1 MTETKSVPVPK
12 RMVWEGYKKVRA
24 NKGAPGVDAVSI
36 QTFEEK
42 LGDNLYVIW
51 NRMTSGS
58 YMPPAVKQVSIP
70 KDNGKMRQLGI
81 PTIGDRTAQMVV
93 KQYLEPRYE
102 QIFSVN
108 SFGYRAGKSAHQALD
123 QCVHNCRR
131 YAWLIDLDIQG
142 FFDNLQ
148 HDKMM
153 ELLNKEVSERWVRLY
168 VTRWLKAPVLVEDK
182 EEQRSKG
189 TPQGGVISPLL
200 ANIYLHYAFDLW
212 IEKEKGW
219 SAWERYADDIVV
231 HCISKKD
238 AQKVLDQIRERLSAY
253 GLQLN
258 EAKTKIVYCKQQNRQ
273 EQHEEI
279 SFDFLGYQFKPR
291 RSKNKSGEL
300 FTGYGAG
307 ISKKSRQRIN
317 AELRDMQID
326 RKTGRTIEQLGQ
338 LLNSKVRGWLNYY
351 SRYNRWEMQYTMYRI
366 NQQLVK
372 WVRRKYKVIGK
383 YKAKAIMQLKQQRY
397 PKLFVHW
404 QVGFNV

>member
-1 MTETKSVPVPK
+1 MTETKSVPVTK
-12 RMVWEGYKKVRA
+12 RMVWEAYKKVRA

-36 QTFEEK
+36 KTFEEK

-58 YMPPAVKQVSIP
+58 YIPSAIKRVSIP

-102 QIFSVN
+102 QIFSAN
-108 SFGYRAGKSAHQALD
+108 SFGYRANKSAHQALD

-153 ELLNKEVSERWVRLY
+153 ELLDKEVSEKWVKLY
-168 VTRWLKAPVLVEDK
+168 ATRWLKAPVLVEDK

-219 SAWERYADDIVV
+219 TAWERYADDIVV
-231 HCISKKD
+231 HCISKED
-238 AQKVLDQIRERLSAY
+238 AQKVLQQIRERLSEY

-279 SFDFLGYQFKPR
+279 SFDFLGYQLKPR
-291 RSKNKSGEL
+291 RSRNKGGEL

-326 RKTGRTIEQLGQ
+326 RKTGRTIEQLAQ

-351 SRYNRWEMQYTMYRI
+351 SRYNKWEMQYTMYRI

-383 YKAKAIMQLKQQRY
+383 YRAKAMMQLKQQRY
-397 PKLFVHW
+397 PRLFVHW

>member
-1 MTETKSVPVPK
+1 MTETKSVPVTK
-12 RMVWEGYKKVRA
+12 RMVWEAYKKVKA

-108 SFGYRAGKSAHQALD
+108 SIGYRANKSAHQALD
-123 QCVHNCRR
+123 RCVHNCRR
-131 YAWLIDLDIQG
+131 YAWVIDLDIQG

-153 ELLNKEVSERWVRLY
+153 ELLDREVSEKWVKLY
-168 VTRWLKAPVLVEDK
+168 VTRWLKAPVLIEDK

-212 IEKEKGW
+212 MEKEKGW
-219 SAWERYADDIVV
+219 TAWERYADDIVV
-231 HCISKKD
+231 HCISKED
-238 AQKVLDQIRERLSAY
+238 AQKVLQQIRERLSAY

-258 EAKTKIVYCKQQNRQ
+258 ETKTKIVYCKQQNRQ
-273 EQHEEI
+273 EEHEEV
-279 SFDFLGYQFKPR
+279 SFDFLGYQFKPK
-291 RSKNKSGEL
+291 RSRNKVGEL

-307 ISKKSRQRIN
+307 ISKKSRHRIN

-326 RKTGRTIEQLGQ
+326 RKTGRTIEQLAQ

-383 YKAKAIMQLKQQRY
+383 YRAKAMMQLKQQRY
-397 PKLFVHW
+397 PKLFAHW

>member
-1 MTETKSVPVPK
+1 MTETKSVPVTK
-12 RMVWEGYKKVRA
+12 RMVWEAYKKVRA

-42 LGDNLYVIW
+42 LGNNLYVIW

-58 YMPPAVKQVSIP
+58 YIPPAVKQVSIP

-93 KQYLEPRYE
+93 KQYLEPRFE
-102 QIFSVN
+102 QIFSAN
-108 SFGYRAGKSAHQALD
+108 SFGYRANKSAHQALD

-148 HDKMM
+148 HDQMM
-153 ELLNKEVSERWVRLY
+153 DLLDREVSEKWVKLY

-219 SAWERYADDIVV
+219 TAWERYADDIVV
-231 HCISKKD
+231 HCVSKED
-238 AQKVLDQIRERLSAY
+238 AQKVLQQIRERLSAY

-291 RSKNKSGEL
+291 RSRNKAGEL

-307 ISKKSRQRIN
+307 MSKKSRQRIN

-326 RKTGRTIEQLGQ
+326 RKTGRTIEQLAQ

-366 NQQLVK
+366 NQGLVK

-383 YKAKAIMQLKQQRY
+383 YRAKAMMQLKQQRY
-397 PKLFVHW
+397 PKLFAHW
-404 QVGFNV
+404 QAGFNV

>member
-1 MTETKSVPVPK
+1 MTETKSVPVTK
-12 RMVWEGYKKVRA
+12 RMVWEAYKKVKA

-102 QIFSVN
+102 QIFSAN

-148 HDKMM
+148 HHKMM
-153 ELLNKEVSERWVRLY
+153 ELLSKEVPEKWVKLY

-212 IEKEKGW
+212 MEKEKGW
-219 SAWERYADDIVV
+219 TAWERYADDIVV
-231 HCISKKD
+231 HCVRKED
-238 AQKVLDQIRERLSAY
+238 AQKVLQQIRERLSEY

-273 EQHEEI
+273 EQHEEV

-291 RSKNKSGEL
+291 RSKNKAGEL

-326 RKTGRTIEQLGQ
+326 RKTGRTIEQLAQ
-338 LLNSKVRGWLNYY
+338 LLNSKIRGWLNYY

-383 YKAKAIMQLKQQRY
+383 YRAKAMMQLKQQRY
-397 PKLFVHW
+397 PKLFAHW

>member
-1 MTETKSVPVPK
+1 MTETKSVPVTK
-12 RMVWEGYKKVRA
+12 RMVWEAYKKVRA

-58 YMPPAVKQVSIP
+58 YMPPAIKQVSIP

-108 SFGYRAGKSAHQALD
+108 SFGYRANKSAHQALD

-148 HDKMM
+148 HEKMM
-153 ELLNKEVSERWVRLY
+153 ELLEKEVSEKWIRLY
-168 VTRWLKAPVLVEDK
+168 VARWLKAPVLVEDK

-200 ANIYLHYAFDLW
+200 ANIYLHYAFDSW
-212 IEKEKGW
+212 IEKEKRW
-219 SAWERYADDIVV
+219 TAWERYADDIVV
-231 HCISKKD
+231 HCISKED
-238 AQKVLDQIRERLSAY
+238 AQRVLQQIRERLSEH

-273 EQHEEI
+273 EQHDEV

-291 RSKNKSGEL
+291 RSKNKAGEL

-317 AELRDMQID
+317 AELRDIQID
-326 RKTGRTIEQLGQ
+326 RKTGRTIEQLAQ
-338 LLNSKVRGWLNYY
+338 LLNSKIRGWLNYY

-383 YKAKAIMQLKQQRY
+383 YRAKAMMQLKQQCY
-397 PKLFVHW
+397 PKLFAHW

>member
-1 MTETKSVPVPK
+1 MTETKSVPVTK
-12 RMVWEGYKKVRA
+12 RMVWEAYKKVKA

-58 YMPPAVKQVSIP
+58 YMPPAVKQVSMP

-102 QIFSVN
+102 QIFSAN

-153 ELLNKEVSERWVRLY
+153 ELLEREVSEKWVKLY

-182 EEQRSKG
+182 EEKRSKG

-212 IEKEKGW
+212 MEKEKGW
-219 SAWERYADDIVV
+219 TAWERYADDIVV
-231 HCISKKD
+231 HCVSKED
-238 AQKVLDQIRERLSAY
+238 AQKVLQQIRERLSEC

-273 EQHEEI
+273 DEHEEV

-291 RSKNKSGEL
+291 RSRNKAGEL

-307 ISKKSRQRIN
+307 ISKKSGQRIN

-326 RKTGRTIEQLGQ
+326 RKTGRTIEQLAQ

-383 YKAKAIMQLKQQRY
+383 YRAKAMIQLKQQRY
-397 PKLFVHW
+397 PKLFAHW

>member
-1 MTETKSVPVPK
+1 MTETKSVPVTK
-12 RMVWEGYKKVRA
+12 RMVWEAYRKVKA

-58 YMPPAVKQVSIP
+58 YMPPAIKQVSIP

-102 QIFSVN
+102 QIFSAN
-108 SFGYRAGKSAHQALD
+108 SFGYRANKSAHQALD

-148 HDKMM
+148 HDKLM
-153 ELLNKEVSERWVRLY
+153 ELLEKEVPEKWGKLY
-168 VTRWLKAPVLVEDK
+168 ITRWLKAPVLIADK

-200 ANIYLHYAFDLW
+200 ANIYLHYAFDTW
-212 IEKEKGW
+212 MEKEKGW
-219 SAWERYADDIVV
+219 TAWERYADDIVV
-231 HCISKKD
+231 HCISKED
-238 AQKVLDQIRERLSAY
+238 AQKVLEQIRERLSAY

-258 EAKTKIVYCKQQNRQ
+258 ESKTKIVYCKQQNRQ

-291 RSKNKSGEL
+291 RSKNKAGEL

-326 RKTGRTIEQLGQ
+326 RKTGRTIEQLAQ

-383 YKAKAIMQLKQQRY
+383 YRAKAMMQLKQQRY
-397 PKLFVHW
+397 PKLFAHW

>member
-1 MTETKSVPVPK
+1 MTEAKSVPVTK
-12 RMVWEGYKKVRA
+12 RMVWEAYKKVRA

-58 YMPPAVKQVSIP
+58 YMPPAIKQVSIP

-108 SFGYRAGKSAHQALD
+108 SFGYRANKSAHQALD

-142 FFDNLQ
+142 FFDNLE
-148 HDKMM
+148 HEKMM
-153 ELLNKEVSERWVRLY
+153 ELLEKEVSEKWIKLY
-168 VTRWLKAPVLVEDK
+168 VARWLKAPVLVEDK

-200 ANIYLHYAFDLW
+200 ANIYLHYAFDSW
-212 IEKEKGW
+212 IEKEKRW
-219 SAWERYADDIVV
+219 TAWERYADDIVV
-231 HCISKKD
+231 HCISKED
-238 AQKVLDQIRERLSAY
+238 AQRVLQQIRERLSEH

-273 EQHEEI
+273 EQHDEV

-291 RSKNKSGEL
+291 RSKNKAGEL

-317 AELRDMQID
+317 GELRDIQID
-326 RKTGRTIEQLGQ
+326 RKTGRTIEQLAQ
-338 LLNSKVRGWLNYY
+338 LLNSKIRGWLNYY

-383 YKAKAIMQLKQQRY
+383 YRAKAMMQLKQQRY
-397 PKLFVHW
+397 PKLFAHW

>member
-1 MTETKSVPVPK
+1 MTETKSVPVTK
-12 RMVWEGYKKVRA
+12 TMVWEAYKKVRA

-58 YMPPAVKQVSIP
+58 YIPPAVKQVSIP

-102 QIFSVN
+102 QIFSAN
-108 SFGYRAGKSAHQALD
+108 SFGYRANKSAHQALD

-153 ELLNKEVSERWVRLY
+153 ELLEREVSEKWVKLY

-212 IEKEKGW
+212 IEKEKEW
-219 SAWERYADDIVV
+219 TAWERYADDIVV
-231 HCISKKD
+231 HCVSKED
-238 AQKVLDQIRERLSAY
+238 AQNVLQQIRTRLSEY

-273 EQHEEI
+273 DEHDEV

-291 RSKNKSGEL
+291 RSKNKAGEL

-317 AELRDMQID
+317 AELRGIQID
-326 RKTGRTIEQLGQ
+326 RKTGRTIEQLSQ
-338 LLNSKVRGWLNYY
+338 LLNSKIRGWLNYY

-383 YKAKAIMQLKQQRY
+383 YRAKAMMQLKQQRY
-397 PKLFVHW
+397 PKLFAHW